1 MSQENPEPV
10 LALGSCELDLARGL
24 LLRDGKPVALR
35 SKAFDLLTY
44 LSRNVGRVATKS
56 ELMSAV
62 WPDVFVTEDSL
73 TQAVRELRKALQDES
88 QTIIHT
94 VAKRGYVLSLLDA
107 PKPERSGQPS
117 VAVLRF
123 SNEGAPED
131 TPLVDGFAEDI
142 VNALARFGTVV
153 VLARNSGFAF
163 VSDSASDWRA
173 IGDSLGATYLVRGR
187 ATTRADGMR
196 VTVSLITAST
206 GGVLWSDN
214 FSASGGQIFDMQE
227 EIARRVVNR
236 LVARLDDAGIKQAT
250 PKPPDSLAAYELLLR
265 GLARLRGYGDD
276 DNEAARSLFQAAVE
290 KDPTYALAHS
300 YIALADLIIG
310 GYAEASPALL
320 GSVIDRAE
328 CAVTLAPEEPR
339 CHRVLAQAFLS
350 ARRFEAAEHHLQRAL
365 DLNPYDA
372 DTIAQMGYLLT
383 MRGRPLEALAALDSA
398 IRINPIHPDWYHYDR
413 SIALYSSGD
422 YKAAL
427 LSMSKLPL
435 KTPWRL
441 TRLAACHAQLGDLK
455 EARRIIAEVKRIA
468 PDYSPLEFAQTRIA
482 FEHASDIE
490 HFTAGVAK
498 ALAAYEPG
506 PLAGALP
513 GHRE

>member
-1 MSQENPEPV
+1 MSQGNGGPI
-10 LALGSCELDLARGL
+10 LALGSCELDIARGL
-24 LLRDGKPVALR
+24 LVRDGKPVALR
-35 SKAFDLLTY
+35 CKAFDLLTY

-88 QTIIHT
+88 QTIIRT
-94 VAKRGYVLSLLDA
+94 VAKRGYVLSLPDT
-107 PKPERSGQPS
+107 PRQERSGQPS

-123 SNEGAPED
+123 SNEGAPD
-131 TPLVDGFAEDI
+131 DSPLVDGFAEDI

-173 IGDSLGATYLVRGR
+173 VGDSLGATYLVRGR

-196 VTVSLITAST
+196 VTVSLMTAST
-206 GGVLWSDN
+206 GEVLWSDT

-227 EIARRVVNR
+227 EIASRVVNR

-250 PKPPDSLAAYELLLR
+250 PKPPGSLAAYELVLR

-276 DNEAARSLFQAAVE
+276 DNQAARDLFQAAVD

-300 YIALADLIIG
+300 YTALADLIIG

-320 GSVIDRAE
+320 ASLIDRAE

-339 CHRVLAQAFLS
+339 CHRVLAQALIS
-350 ARRFEAAEHHLQRAL
+350 ARRFEAAEHHLQRAF

-383 MRGRPLEALAALDSA
+383 MRGRPLEALAAIDSA

-413 SIALYSSGD
+413 AIAQYSAGD

-427 LSMSKLPL
+427 VSMSKVPPR
-435 KTPWRL
+435 TPWRL
-441 TRLAACHAQLGDLK
+441 ARLAGCHAQLGELK
-455 EARRIIAEVKRIA
+455 EAQRIMAEVKRIA
-468 PDYSPLEFAQTRIA
+468 PDYSPLEFAQTGIA
-482 FEHASDIE
+482 FEHASDAE
-490 HFTAGVAK
+490 HLIAGVAK
-498 ALAAYEPG
+498 ALAAYEDQG
-506 PLAGALP
+506 
-513 GHRE
+513 

>member
-1 MSQENPEPV
+1 MSRENPGNVP

-24 LLRDGKPVALR
+24 LLCDGKPVALR

-88 QTIIHT
+88 QTIIRT
-94 VAKRGYVLSLLDA
+94 VAKRGYVLSLLEA
-107 PKPERSGQPS
+107 PKQERSGHPS

-142 VNALARFGTVV
+142 VNALARFGRVD

-163 VSDSASDWRA
+163 ASDSASDWRA

-196 VTVSLITAST
+196 VTVSLMTAST
-206 GGVLWSDN
+206 GGVLWSET

-227 EIARRVVNR
+227 EIACRVVNR
-236 LVARLDDAGIKQAT
+236 LVARLDDAGVKQAT

-276 DNEAARSLFQAAVE
+276 DNKAARDLFQAAVE

-310 GYAEASPALL
+310 GYAEASPELL
-320 GSVIDRAE
+320 GSLIERAE

-339 CHRVLAQAFLS
+339 CHRVLAQALIY
-350 ARRFEAAEHHLQRAL
+350 ARQFEAAEHHLQRAL

-372 DTIAQMGYLLT
+372 DTIAQMGFLLS

-413 SIALYSSGD
+413 AIAQYSAGD

-427 LSMSKLPL
+427 VSMSKVPS
-435 KTPWRL
+435 KSPWRL
-441 TRLAACHAQLGDLK
+441 TRLAGCHAQLGELK
-455 EARRIIAEVKRIA
+455 EAQRIMAEVKRIA
-468 PDYSPLEFAQTRIA
+468 PDFSPMQFAQTGIA
-482 FEHASDIE
+482 YEHASDVE
-490 HFTAGVAK
+490 HLVAGVAK
-498 ALAAYEPG
+498 AIAAYEEKP
-506 PLAGALP
+506 
-513 GHRE
+513 

>member
-1 MSQENPEPV
+1 MSRENPGHVP

-44 LSRNVGRVATKS
+44 LSRNAGRVATKS

-73 TQAVRELRKALQDES
+73 TQAVRELRKALNDES
-88 QTIIHT
+88 QTIIRT
-94 VAKRGYVLSLLDA
+94 VAKRGYVFSPPDA
-107 PKPERSGQPS
+107 PKQEHSGQPR

-173 IGDSLGATYLVRGR
+173 VGDSLGATYLVRGR

-196 VTVSLITAST
+196 VTVSLMTAST
-206 GGVLWSDN
+206 GGVLWSDT

-227 EIARRVVNR
+227 EIASRVVNR
-236 LVARLDDAGIKQAT
+236 LVARLDDAGVKQAT
-250 PKPPDSLAAYELLLR
+250 PKPPGSLAAYELLLR
-265 GLARLRGYGDD
+265 GLVRLRGYGDD
-276 DNEAARSLFQAAVE
+276 DNKAARDLFQAAVE
-290 KDPTYALAHS
+290 KDPAYALAHS
-300 YIALADLIIG
+300 YIALADLIIA
-310 GYAEASPALL
+310 GYAEAPPELL
-320 GSVIDRAE
+320 DSLVDRAE

-339 CHRVLAQAFLS
+339 CHRVLAQALIC
-350 ARRFEAAEHHLQRAL
+350 ARHFDAAEHHLQRAL
-365 DLNPYDA
+365 DLNPCDA
-372 DTIAQMGYLLT
+372 DTITQMGYLLS
-383 MRGRPLEALAALDSA
+383 MRGRPLEALAAIDSA

-413 SIALYSSGD
+413 GIALYSVGD

-427 LSMSKLPL
+427 VSMSKIPS

-441 TRLAACHAQLGDLK
+441 TRLAGCHAQLGELQ
-455 EARRIIAEVKRIA
+455 EAQRIMAEIKRIA
-468 PDYSPLEFAQTRIA
+468 PDFSPLQFAQTGIA
-482 FEHASDIE
+482 YEHASDVE
-490 HFTAGVAK
+490 HLIAGVAK
-498 ALAAYEPG
+498 ALAACEEQ
-506 PLAGALP
+506 L
-513 GHRE
+513 

>member
-1 MSQENPEPV
+1 MSRENPGHV

-24 LLRDGKPVALR
+24 LLCDGKPVALR

-73 TQAVRELRKALQDES
+73 TQAVRELRKALHDES
-88 QTIIHT
+88 QTIIRT
-94 VAKRGYVLSLLDA
+94 VAKRGYILSLLEA
-107 PKPERSGQPS
+107 PKQECSGYPS

-131 TPLVDGFAEDI
+131 TPLIDGFAEDI

-153 VLARNSGFAF
+153 VLARNSGFEF
-163 VSDSASDWRA
+163 VSGSASDWRA

-196 VTVSLITAST
+196 VTVSLIIAST
-206 GGVLWSDN
+206 GGVLWSET
-214 FSASGGQIFDMQE
+214 FSASGGEIFDMQE
-227 EIARRVVNR
+227 EIAHRVVNR
-236 LVARLDDAGIKQAT
+236 LVARLDDAGVKQAT
-250 PKPPDSLAAYELLLR
+250 PKPPDSLAAYELFLR
-265 GLARLRGYGDD
+265 GLVRLRGYGDD
-276 DNEAARSLFQAAVE
+276 DNEAARGLFQAAVE

-300 YIALADLIIG
+300 YIALADLLIG
-310 GYAEASPALL
+310 GCAEASPALL

-339 CHRVLAQAFLS
+339 CHRVLAQAFLF
-350 ARRFEAAEHHLQRAL
+350 ARRFEAAEHHLQRSL
-365 DLNPYDA
+365 QLNPYDA

-383 MRGRPLEALAALDSA
+383 MRGRPLEALAAFDGA
-398 IRINPIHPDWYHYDR
+398 IRINPIHPDWYHADR
-413 SIALYSSGD
+413 AIALYSVGD

-427 LSMSKLPL
+427 VSMSKLPL

-441 TRLAACHAQLGDLK
+441 TRLAACHAQLGDLG
-455 EARRIIAEVKRIA
+455 EAQRIMAEVKRIA
-468 PDYSPLEFAQTRIA
+468 PDYSPLEFAQTGIA
-482 FEHASDIE
+482 FEHASDVE
-490 HFTAGVAK
+490 HVIAGVAK
-498 ALAAYEPG
+498 ALAAYEQP
-506 PLAGALP
+506 
-513 GHRE
+513 

>member
-1 MSQENPEPV
+1 MSQENGGPI

-24 LLRDGKPVALR
+24 LVCDGKPVALR
-35 SKAFDLLTY
+35 CKAFDLLTY

-88 QTIIHT
+88 QTIIRT
-94 VAKRGYVLSLLDA
+94 VAKRGYLLSLPDT
-107 PKPERSGQPS
+107 PRQERSGQPS

-123 SNEGAPED
+123 SNEGAPD
-131 TPLVDGFAEDI
+131 DAPLVDGFAEDI

-173 IGDSLGATYLVRGR
+173 VGDSLGATYLVRGR

-196 VTVSLITAST
+196 VTVSLMTAST
-206 GGVLWSDN
+206 GEVLWSDT

-227 EIARRVVNR
+227 EIASRVVNR
-236 LVARLDDAGIKQAT
+236 LVARLDDAGVKQAT

-265 GLARLRGYGDD
+265 GLARLRGYGAD
-276 DNEAARSLFQAAVE
+276 DNQAARDLFQGAVD

-300 YIALADLIIG
+300 YTALADLIIG

-320 GSVIDRAE
+320 ASLIDRAE

-339 CHRVLAQAFLS
+339 CHRVLAQALLS
-350 ARRFEAAEHHLQRAL
+350 ARRFESAEHHLQRAF

-383 MRGRPLEALAALDSA
+383 MRGRPLEALAAIDRA

-413 SIALYSSGD
+413 AIAQYSAGD

-427 LSMSKLPL
+427 VSMSKVPPR
-435 KTPWRL
+435 TPWRL
-441 TRLAACHAQLGDLK
+441 TRLAGCHAQLGELK
-455 EARRIIAEVKRIA
+455 EAQRIMAEVKRIA
-468 PDYSPLEFAQTRIA
+468 PDYSPLEFAQTGIA
-482 FEHASDIE
+482 FEHASDVE
-490 HFTAGVAK
+490 HLIAGVAK
-498 ALAAYEPG
+498 ALAAYEDQG
-506 PLAGALP
+506 
-513 GHRE
+513 

>member
-1 MSQENPEPV
+1 MSRENPGNV
-10 LALGSCELDLARGL
+10 LLALGSCELDLARGL

-88 QTIIHT
+88 QTIIRT
-94 VAKRGYVLSLLDA
+94 VAKRGYVLSCLEV
-107 PKPERSGQPS
+107 PKQERAGQPS

-123 SNEGAPED
+123 TNEGAPED

-163 VSDSASDWRA
+163 VSDAASDWRA
-173 IGDSLGATYLVRGR
+173 VGDSLGATYLVRGR

-196 VTVSLITAST
+196 VTLSLIAAST
-206 GGVLWSDN
+206 GGVLWSDT
-214 FSASGGQIFDMQE
+214 FSASGGQIFDIQE

-236 LVARLDDAGIKQAT
+236 LVARLDDAGVKQAS

-276 DNEAARSLFQAAVE
+276 DNQAARGLFQAAVE

-310 GYAEASPALL
+310 GYAEASPEAL

-339 CHRVLAQAFLS
+339 CHRVLAQALIYS
-350 ARRFEAAEHHLQRAL
+350 RRFDAAEYHLQRAL

-372 DTIAQMGYLLT
+372 DTITQMGFLLT
-383 MRGRPLEALAALDSA
+383 MRGRPLEALAALDNA

-413 SIALYSSGD
+413 AIALYSAGD

-427 LSMSKLPL
+427 VSMSKVPS
-435 KTPWRL
+435 KSPWRL
-441 TRLAACHAQLGDLK
+441 TRLAGCHAQLGDLK
-455 EARRIIAEVKRIA
+455 EAQRIMAEVKQIA
-468 PDYSPLEFAQTRIA
+468 PDYSPLEFAQTGIA
-482 FEHASDIE
+482 FEHASDVE
-490 HFTAGVAK
+490 HLVAGVAK
-498 ALAAYEPG
+498 ALAAYE
-506 PLAGALP
+506 AGT
-513 GHRE
+513 HE

>member
-1 MSQENPEPV
+1 MSRENPGHVP
-10 LALGSCELDLARGL
+10 LALGSCELDIARGL
-24 LLRDGKPVALR
+24 LLCDGKPVALR
-35 SKAFDLLTY
+35 SKAFDLLAY

-88 QTIIHT
+88 QTIIRT
-94 VAKRGYVLSLLDA
+94 VAKRGYVFSPPDA
-107 PKPERSGQPS
+107 PKQERAGQPR

-173 IGDSLGATYLVRGR
+173 VGDSLGATYLVRGR

-196 VTVSLITAST
+196 VTISLVAAST
-206 GGVLWSDN
+206 GGVLWSDT
-214 FSASGGQIFDMQE
+214 FAASGGQIFDMQE

-236 LVARLDDAGIKQAT
+236 LVARIDDAGIKQAT
-250 PKPPDSLAAYELLLR
+250 PKPPGSLAAYELLLR

-276 DNEAARSLFQAAVE
+276 DNQAARGLFQAAVE

-310 GYAEASPALL
+310 GYAEASSALL

-398 IRINPIHPDWYHYDR
+398 IRINPIHPDWYHLDR
-413 SIALYSSGD
+413 AIALYSAGD

-427 LSMSKLPL
+427 VSMSKLPS

-441 TRLAACHAQLGDLK
+441 ARLAGCHAQLGDLK
-455 EARRIIAEVKRIA
+455 EAQRIIAEVKRIA
-468 PDYSPLEFAQTRIA
+468 PDYSPLEFAQTGIA
-482 FEHASDIE
+482 FEHAGDVE
-490 HFTAGVAK
+490 HLVAGVAK
-498 ALAAYEPG
+498 ALAAYEQQP
-506 PLAGALP
+506 
-513 GHRE
+513 

>member
-1 MSQENPEPV
+1 MSQGNGGPI

-24 LLRDGKPVALR
+24 LVRDGKPVALR
-35 SKAFDLLTY
+35 CKAFDLLTY

-88 QTIIHT
+88 QTIIRT
-94 VAKRGYVLSLLDA
+94 VAKRGYVLSLPDT
-107 PKPERSGQPS
+107 PRQERSGQPS

-123 SNEGAPED
+123 SNEGAPD
-131 TPLVDGFAEDI
+131 DSPLVDGFAEDI

-173 IGDSLGATYLVRGR
+173 VGDSLGATYLVRGR

-196 VTVSLITAST
+196 VTVSLMTAST
-206 GGVLWSDN
+206 GEVLWSDT

-227 EIARRVVNR
+227 EIASRVVNR

-250 PKPPDSLAAYELLLR
+250 PKPPDSLAAYELVLR

-276 DNEAARSLFQAAVE
+276 DNQAARDLFQAAVD

-300 YIALADLIIG
+300 YTALADLIIG
-310 GYAEASPALL
+310 GYAEASSALL
-320 GSVIDRAE
+320 ASLIDRAE

-339 CHRVLAQAFLS
+339 CHRVLAQALIS
-350 ARRFEAAEHHLQRAL
+350 ARRFEAAEHHLQRAF

-383 MRGRPLEALAALDSA
+383 MRGRPLEALAAIDSA

-413 SIALYSSGD
+413 AIAQYSAGD

-427 LSMSKLPL
+427 VSMSKVPPR
-435 KTPWRL
+435 TPWRL
-441 TRLAACHAQLGDLK
+441 ARLAGCHAQLGELK
-455 EARRIIAEVKRIA
+455 EAQRIMAEVKRMA
-468 PDYSPLEFAQTRIA
+468 PDYSPLEFAQTGIA
-482 FEHASDIE
+482 FEHASDAE
-490 HFTAGVAK
+490 HLIAGVAK
-498 ALAAYEPG
+498 ALAAYEDQG
-506 PLAGALP
+506 
-513 GHRE
+513 

>member
-1 MSQENPEPV
+1 MSQENPGRV

-44 LSRNVGRVATKS
+44 LAGNVGRVATKS
-56 ELMSAV
+56 ELMTAV
-62 WPDVFVTEDSL
+62 WPEVFVTEDSL
-73 TQAVRELRKALQDES
+73 TQAVRELRKALHDES
-88 QTIIHT
+88 QTIIRT
-94 VAKRGYVLSLLDA
+94 VAKRGYILSVLDA
-107 PKPERSGQPS
+107 AEQERSGRPS

-131 TPLVDGFAEDI
+131 SPLVDGFAEDI

-196 VTVSLITAST
+196 VTVSLIAAST
-206 GGVLWSDN
+206 GGVLWSDT
-214 FSASGGQIFDMQE
+214 FSASGGQIFELQE

-236 LVARLDDAGIKQAT
+236 LVARIDDAGIKQAS

-265 GLARLRGYGDD
+265 GLARLRGYAAD
-276 DNEAARSLFQAAVE
+276 DNEAARALFQAAVE
-290 KDPTYALAHS
+290 KDPSYALAHS
-300 YIALADLIIG
+300 YIGLTDLIIG
-310 GYAEASPALL
+310 GYGGASPTLL
-320 GSVIDRAE
+320 AQVIERTE
-328 CAVTLAPEEPR
+328 RAVTLAPEEPR
-339 CHRVLAQAFLS
+339 CHRVLAQVFLS
-350 ARRFEAAEHHLQRAL
+350 ARRFEAGEHHLQRAL
-365 DLNPYDA
+365 HLNPYDA

-383 MRGRPLEALAALDSA
+383 MRGRPLEALLALDNA
-398 IRINPIHPDWYHYDR
+398 IQINPIHPDWYHSDR
-413 SIALYSSGD
+413 AIALYSAGD

-427 LSMSKLPL
+427 VSLSKLPL

-441 TRLAACHAQLGDLK
+441 TRLAACHAQLGNLK
-455 EARRIIAEVKRIA
+455 EAGRIIGDVKRMA
-468 PDYSPLEFAQTRIA
+468 PDYLPLEVAQTGMA
-482 FEHASDIE
+482 YEHASDLE
-490 HFTAGVAK
+490 HVIAGVAK
-498 ALAAYEPG
+498 ALAAYEAGTLVG
-506 PLAGALP
+506 PP
-513 GHRE
+513 QIS

>member
-1 MSQENPEPV
+1 MSQGNGGPI
-10 LALGSCELDLARGL
+10 LALGSCELDIARGL
-24 LLRDGKPVALR
+24 LVRDGKPVALR
-35 SKAFDLLTY
+35 CKAFDLLTY

-88 QTIIHT
+88 QTIIRT
-94 VAKRGYVLSLLDA
+94 VAKRGYVLSLPDT
-107 PKPERSGQPS
+107 PRQERSGQPS

-123 SNEGAPED
+123 SNEGAPD
-131 TPLVDGFAEDI
+131 DSPLVDGFAEDI

-173 IGDSLGATYLVRGR
+173 VGDSLGATYLVRGR

-196 VTVSLITAST
+196 VTVSLMTAST
-206 GGVLWSDN
+206 GEVLWSDT
-214 FSASGGQIFDMQE
+214 FSASGGQIFEMQE
-227 EIARRVVNR
+227 EIASRVVNR

-250 PKPPDSLAAYELLLR
+250 PKPPDSLAAYELVLR

-276 DNEAARSLFQAAVE
+276 DNQAARDLFQAAVD

-300 YIALADLIIG
+300 YTALADLIIG
-310 GYAEASPALL
+310 GYAEASSALL
-320 GSVIDRAE
+320 ASLIDRAE

-339 CHRVLAQAFLS
+339 CHRVLAQALIS
-350 ARRFEAAEHHLQRAL
+350 ARRFEAAEHHLQRAF

-383 MRGRPLEALAALDSA
+383 MRGRPLEALAAIDSA

-413 SIALYSSGD
+413 AIAQYSAGD

-427 LSMSKLPL
+427 VSMSKVPPR
-435 KTPWRL
+435 TPWRL
-441 TRLAACHAQLGDLK
+441 ARLAGCHAQLGELN
-455 EARRIIAEVKRIA
+455 EAQRIMAEVKRIA
-468 PDYSPLEFAQTRIA
+468 PDYSPLEFAQTGIA
-482 FEHASDIE
+482 FEHASDAE
-490 HFTAGVAK
+490 HLIAGVAK
-498 ALAAYEPG
+498 ALAAYEDQG
-506 PLAGALP
+506 
-513 GHRE
+513 